1 LPTEIPFKL
10 VDIEKIPGTIRKSR
24 SQWTEMLEKI
34 PAGKA
39 MVIDT
44 KEVKTTPSN
53 IAQMIKRVSQQKG
66 LNGQFRVMQRTIQ
79 GRTMIYI
86 LNEARETKDRKLFR
100 SEQPDTVTRLTG

>member
-1 LPTEIPFKL
+1 MTIEIPFKL

-24 SQWTEMLEKI
+24 SQWAEMLEKI

-39 MVIDT
+39 WVIDT

-53 IAQMIKRVSQQKG
+53 VASMVRRVSQQKG

-79 GRTMIYI
+79 GRAMIYI
-86 LNEARETKDRKLFR
+86 LNEAKETKDRKLSR
-100 SEQPDTVTRLTG
+100 SEQIETVTRLTG